1 MSHLNRSRRC
11 GVSLLQPLSLLM
23 ILAGVGLLV
32 FYLLNFAQS
41 EDRLANGI
49 TIAGVPVSGLRQNEA
64 IAAIEQAYAQ
74 PVTLIYPGNPPFQ
87 IIPATLGFRLNTPS
101 MLAEAVASSERG
113 GGFWER
119 FANYMLGITDT
130 STRSIPL
137 VADYQRSV
145 LEAELRR
152 IAQTYDRAGG
162 QAAYDVATLTVAS
175 GNTGVQLNIEGA
187 LALID
192 DALRRPNNRL
202 VELPVSG
209 GLAAQANIKTLESLI
224 IAYLDSRGF
233 VYDGQTSVASIYIQ
247 DLRTGQEVNILGD
260 VAFTA
265 ASTIKFP
272 ILIDYFRVLDG
283 EPSQDD
289 ASLMANSLLCSNNSS
304 SNRIMEVIIGR
315 GDLFRGIAS
324 VTSTAQY
331 LGAKNTFLTA
341 PFITGEANQRL
352 GSIAAPRTSPN
363 PNYNT
368 QPDPFNQTTAE
379 DLGSLF
385 GLVYDCAKYNGG
397 LMAAYPNGEFNQTEC
412 RRMLELMSGLK
423 LQRLLEGGVP
433 AGTRISYKNGW
444 VGEVT
449 GVAGVVF
456 PPNGR
461 DYVISVFIWEDTG
474 ARGFQDY
481 VRLWPIIEDISRAAW
496 NYFSPES
503 ALLDA
508 RRDLP
513 PSAQECFRRDASG
526 NIIYEYLPPYGQINL
541 DDIDGWRSG
550 S

>member
-1 MSHLNRSRRC
+1 MSRFNRSTRRSI
-11 GVSLLQPLSLLM
+11 SLLQPLSLLM
-23 ILAGVGLLV
+23 IFGGVGLLA
-32 FYLLNFAQS
+32 FYLVNFTQT
-41 EDRLANGI
+41 EDRLATGI
-49 TIAGVPVSGLRQNEA
+49 TIAGVSVGGLPQNEA

-74 PVTLIYPGNPPFQ
+74 PVTLIYPDQSPFQ
-87 IIPATLGFRLNTPS
+87 IIPSTLGFRLNIPS
-101 MLAEAVASSERG
+101 MLAEAVASGERG

-119 FANYMLGITDT
+119 FANYMLGLSDT
-130 STRSIPL
+130 TVRSIPL
-137 VADYQRSV
+137 IADYQRSV
-145 LEAELRR
+145 LEAELKR
-152 IAQTYDRAGG
+152 IAQTYDRSGG

-175 GNTGVQLNIEGA
+175 GDVGVQLNQESA
-187 LALID
+187 LTLID
-192 DALRRPNNRL
+192 EALRRPNDRL
-202 VELPVSG
+202 VELPVTG
-209 GLAAQANIKTLESLI
+209 GSFAQPNIQTLQALI

-233 VYDGQTSVASIYIQ
+233 IYDGQTSVASVYIQ
-247 DLRTGQEVNILGD
+247 DLRTGQEINILSD

-272 ILIDYFRVLDG
+272 ILIDYFRILDG

-324 VTSTAQY
+324 VTETAQY
-331 LGAKNTFLTA
+331 LGAKNTYLSA
-341 PFITGEANQRL
+341 PFITGEANQQL
-352 GSIAAPRTSPN
+352 GSIAAPPTSPN

-397 LMAAYPNGEFNQTEC
+397 LMSAYPNGEFNQIEC

-423 LQRLLEGGVP
+423 LQRLLEGGTP
-433 AGTRISYKNGW
+433 PNTRIAYKNGW

-461 DYVISVFIWEDTG
+461 DYVISIFIWEDTG

-481 VRLWPIIEDISRAAW
+481 VRLWPIIEDISRATW
-496 NYFSPES
+496 NYFSPET
-503 ALLDA
+503 ALLDP
-508 RRDLP
+508 RQDLP
-513 PSAQECFRRDASG
+513 PSAQECFQRDASG

-541 DDIDGWRSG
+541 DDIDAWRSG
-550 S
+550 G

>member
-1 MSHLNRSRRC
+1 MSRFNRSRRRSI
-11 GVSLLQPLSLLM
+11 SLLQPLSLMM

-41 EDRLANGI
+41 EDRLASGI
-49 TIAGVPVSGLRQNEA
+49 TIAGVPVGGLRQNEA

-74 PVTLIYPGNPPFQ
+74 PVTLVYPGNAPFQ

-101 MLAEAVASSERG
+101 MLAEAVASGERG

-130 STRSIPL
+130 SVRSIPL
-137 VADYQRSV
+137 IADYQRSI
-145 LEAELRR
+145 LESELRR

-175 GNTGVQLNIEGA
+175 GNVGVQLNLEGA
-187 LALID
+187 LALVD

-209 GLAAQANIKTLESLI
+209 GSAAQVNIQTLEALI

-233 VYDGQTSVASIYIQ
+233 IYDGQTSVASVYIQ
-247 DLRTGQEVNILGD
+247 DLRTGQEINILGD

-324 VTSTAQY
+324 VTDTAQY
-331 LGAKNTFLTA
+331 LGAKNTFLIA

-363 PNYNT
+363 PNHNT

-385 GLVYDCAKYNGG
+385 GLVYDCARYNGG

-433 AGTRISYKNGW
+433 PGTRIAYKNGW

-503 ALLDA
+503 ALLDV

-526 NIIYEYLPPYGQINL
+526 SIIYEYLPPYGQINL
-541 DDIDGWRSG
+541 DDIDGWRRG
-550 S
+550 G

>member
-1 MSHLNRSRRC
+1 
-11 GVSLLQPLSLLM
+11 
-23 ILAGVGLLV
+23 
-32 FYLLNFAQS
+32 
-41 EDRLANGI
+41 
-49 TIAGVPVSGLRQNEA
+49 
-64 IAAIEQAYAQ
+64 
-74 PVTLIYPGNPPFQ
+74 
-87 IIPATLGFRLNTPS
+87 
-101 MLAEAVASSERG
+101 MLAEAVASGERG

-130 STRSIPL
+130 SIRSIPL
-137 VADYQRSV
+137 IADYQRSI
-145 LEAELRR
+145 LESELRR

-162 QAAYDVATLTVAS
+162 QAAYDVATLTIAS
-175 GNTGVQLNIEGA
+175 GDVGVQLDIEGA
-187 LALID
+187 LTLID

-209 GLAAQANIKTLESLI
+209 GSASQVNIQTLESLI

-233 VYDGQTSVASIYIQ
+233 IYDGQTSVASIYIQ
-247 DLRTGQEVNILGD
+247 DLRTGQEINILGD

-283 EPSQDD
+283 DPSQDD

-324 VTSTAQY
+324 VTNTVQY

-352 GSIAAPRTSPN
+352 GSIAAPKTNPN

-385 GLVYDCAKYNGG
+385 SLVYDCAKYNSG
-397 LMAAYPNGEFNQTEC
+397 LIAAYPNGEFNQTEC

-449 GVAGVVF
+449 GVAGIVF

-461 DYVISVFIWEDTG
+461 DYVISIFIWEDTG

-503 ALLDA
+503 ALLDV

-513 PSAQECFRRDASG
+513 PSAQECFRRDPNG

-541 DDIDGWRSG
+541 DDIDGWRKG

>member
-1 MSHLNRSRRC
+1 MSRFNRSRRRSI
-11 GVSLLQPLSLLM
+11 SLLQPLSLMM

-41 EDRLANGI
+41 EDRLASGI
-49 TIAGVPVSGLRQNEA
+49 TIAGVPVGGLRQNEA

-74 PVTLIYPGNPPFQ
+74 PVTLVYPGNAPFQ

-101 MLAEAVASSERG
+101 MLAEAVASGERG

-130 STRSIPL
+130 SVRSIPL
-137 VADYQRSV
+137 IADYQRSI
-145 LEAELRR
+145 LESELRR

-175 GNTGVQLNIEGA
+175 GNVGVQLNLEGA
-187 LALID
+187 LALVD

-209 GLAAQANIKTLESLI
+209 GSAAQVNIQTLEALI

-233 VYDGQTSVASIYIQ
+233 IYDGQTSVASVYIQ
-247 DLRTGQEVNILGD
+247 DLRTGQEINILGD

-324 VTSTAQY
+324 VTDTAQY

-363 PNYNT
+363 PNHNT

-433 AGTRISYKNGW
+433 PGTRIAYKNGW

-503 ALLDA
+503 ALLDV

-526 NIIYEYLPPYGQINL
+526 SIIYEYLPPYGQINL
-541 DDIDGWRSG
+541 DDIDGWRRG
-550 S
+550 G